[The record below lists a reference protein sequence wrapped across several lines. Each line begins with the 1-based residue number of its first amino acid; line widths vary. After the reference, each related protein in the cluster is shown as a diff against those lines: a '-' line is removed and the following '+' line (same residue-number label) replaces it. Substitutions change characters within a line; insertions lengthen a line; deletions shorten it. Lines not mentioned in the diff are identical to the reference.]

1 MPPDS
6 SLHLHWRLE
15 VVGTND
21 PVLRIAQWAAPCTGV
36 WRTEAG
42 TQTADTVLQYQV
54 PPSTIHTATAA
65 TLSFGWKTHKVKP
78 MVASGI

>member
-21 PVLRIAQWAAPCTGV
+21 PVLRIAQSAPAPVSGGRRLEV
-36 WRTEAG
+36 WGPLGPLHCCCCNPDYRHRALIPG
-42 TQTADTVLQYQV
+42 A
-54 PPSTIHTATAA
+54 TIHAAA
-65 TLSFGWKTHKVKP
+65 TLSFGWKNDNK
-78 MVASGI
+78 